1 MKISPALKKD
11 LKTYLL
17 KRIGDKSIKKTVEV
31 QTPYPLDDTELLHIK
46 KNIGGN
52 SIKLTNTIHPELL
65 GGFVLIDGSE
75 MFDASLQGK
84 LNSIV
89 NSLLLH

>member
-1 MKISPALKKD
+1 MKISPALKND
-11 LKTYLL
+11 LKIYLL
-17 KRIGDKSIKKTVEV
+17 KRISDKSIKKTIEV
-31 QTPYPLDDTELLHIK
+31 QTPYPLDSVELSKIK
-46 KNIGGN
+46 KNIGGD
-52 SIKLTNTIHPELL
+52 SIEIKNTIHPELL

-84 LNSIV
+84 LNKIV